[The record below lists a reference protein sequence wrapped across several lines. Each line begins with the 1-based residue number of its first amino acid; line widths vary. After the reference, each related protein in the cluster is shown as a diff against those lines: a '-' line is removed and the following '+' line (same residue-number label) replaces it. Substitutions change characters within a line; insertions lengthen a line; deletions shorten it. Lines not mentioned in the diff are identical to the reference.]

1 MNKIR
6 YTTLLKVIEEYVR
19 KCPAT
24 LQAKN
29 IGSTGRW
36 TTEKNEWGETLH
48 VITYDDGT
56 VIKFEERGIDDYYNE
71 TEMFYP
77 DMDIN
82 LYDQGETLDYDP
94 KYSQGLYVN
103 FTHFKMSGMGMKFN
117 QYLRGLCTK
126 QDFYDF
132 LEDKI
137 GDGTAPLWGSTFTR
151 GMSGKEIGD
160 FFMNNHPEYEKMCK
174 ESSLNGYGDFIT
186 ARKVNKLHD
195 NDNINKRI
203 VSDKGYTSSTI
214 RVDDLK
220 GVDYSLDIDSDDSW
234 TIITEYHNG
243 NPANHGIALGYAE
256 IKNGFQDWNE
266 ILNPP
271 YQKFKRKLI
280 DEKNKIIVQEAY
292 EP

>member
-1 MNKIR
+1 MVK
-6 YTTLLKVIEEYVR
+6 YEYIIKAIKEYLQ

-24 LQAKN
+24 LQAKK

-36 TTEKNEWGETLH
+36 TTETDQWGEEIGVL
-48 VITYDDGT
+48 TYENGT
-56 VIKFEERGIDDYYNE
+56 TIKFNKRGIVDYYNE
-71 TEMFYP
+71 NEIFYP

-82 LYDQGETLDYDP
+82 LYDQGESIDYNP
-94 KYSQGLYVN
+94 KYTEGIYVD
-103 FTHFKMSGMGMKFN
+103 FTHFKMSAIGVKFN
-117 QYLRGLCTK
+117 EYLRGICTK
-126 QDFYDF
+126 QDFYDY

-137 GDGTAPLWGSTFTR
+137 GDGTAPLWGSTFTK
-151 GMSGKEIGD
+151 GLTGKEMGD
-160 FFMNNHPEYEKMCK
+160 FFINNNPEYEKICN
-174 ESSLNGYGDFIT
+174 EETLNGYGDFIT
-186 ARKVNKLHD
+186 ARKVNRLHD

-214 RVDDLK
+214 RTDDL
-220 GVDYSLDIDSDDSW
+220 GSIDYALDIDTDDSW

-243 NPANHGIALGYAE
+243 NPANHGIALAYAE

-266 ILNPP
+266 IINPP
-271 YQKFKRKLI
+271 HQKFKRNII